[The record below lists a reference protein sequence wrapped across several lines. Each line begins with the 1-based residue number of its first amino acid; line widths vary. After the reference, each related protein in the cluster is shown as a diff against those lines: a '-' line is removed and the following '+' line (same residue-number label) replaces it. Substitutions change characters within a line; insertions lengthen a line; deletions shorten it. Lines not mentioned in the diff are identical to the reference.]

1 MTKRIL
7 IILILI
13 IFFIMICTEVTLAAN
28 EEELP
33 PVQTQ
38 NQILYHE
45 IAEYARSMGL
55 PENSEIIQACQK
67 LWQEEQENLNILAKT
82 IAKEA
87 GICPWLHRIA
97 VGQVVMNRVAS
108 PDFPNTVKEVV
119 GQKHEWYDSDGIFH
133 RIYQYHPSYCS
144 DFEGIDRQFYE
155 DAKFVLDGNAVNTY
169 VPDDIIWQAEF
180 PQGTETWWISEINY
194 QNFHSITYFCR

>member
-1 MTKRIL
+1 MIKRII
-7 IILILI
+7 IILLLI
-13 IFFIMICTEVTLAAN
+13 VLCPPLCVLATD
-28 EEELP
+28 EDDFP
-33 PVQTQ
+33 PVRTV
-38 NQILYHE
+38 NQEYYHE
-45 IAEYARSMGL
+45 IAEYARAHGFS
-55 PENSEIIQACQK
+55 EDSEIIQLCKQ
-67 LWQEEQENLNILAKT
+67 LWWEEQEKLDILAKV

-155 DAKFVLDGNAVNTY
+155 DAKFILDGNAVNTY

-194 QNFHSITYFCR
+194 QNFHSTTYFCR

>member
-1 MTKRIL
+1 MIKRII
-7 IILILI
+7 IILLLI
-13 IFFIMICTEVTLAAN
+13 ALCPLLFVLATN
-28 EEELP
+28 EEDLP
-33 PVQTQ
+33 PVRTA
-38 NQILYHE
+38 NQEYYHE
-45 IAEYARSMGL
+45 IAEYARAYGFS
-55 PENSEIIQACQK
+55 EDSEIIQLCK
-67 LWQEEQENLNILAKT
+67 RLWQEEQEKLDILAKT

-119 GQKHEWYDSDGIFH
+119 GQKYEWYDSDGIFH

-155 DAKFVLDGNAVNTY
+155 DAKFILDGNAINVY

-194 QNFHSITYFCR
+194 QNFHSTTYFCR